1 MYIDI
6 LGSLGDKFYIILQ
19 GQVSVLIPNPEIKE
33 VHQQIENSRKFIDE
47 KRNQL
52 KDLQTLIDQDKK
64 HKEDCEKLLQE
75 ELER

>member
-1 MYIDI
+1 MSAIDLKKRFLNMVLKCI
-6 LGSLGDKFYIILQ
+6 LIFLGSLGDKFYIILQ

-52 KDLQTLIDQDKK
+52 KDLHTLID
-64 HKEDCEKLLQE
+64 
-75 ELER
+75 

>member
-52 KDLQTLIDQDKK
+52 KDLHTLIDQDKK